1 MKLKKIISEWFD
13 NQFGY
18 EPEEDDDVRGLRKWQ
33 CLIYPNKRGKDYRQ
47 KIPFLPTQ
55 EPLNIWNKK

>member
-18 EPEEDDDVRGLRKWQ
+18 EPEEDDDVRGLRKW
-33 CLIYPNKRGKDYRQ
+33 
-47 KIPFLPTQ
+47 
-55 EPLNIWNKK
+55 